1 MSSDSNSMSS
11 SDSGSGSGRSRD
23 EGSGQLGSEG
33 GFPMEVTL
41 ETIEDPS
48 KEITENNLSVKDRYE
63 WVVTNM
69 QT

>member
-1 MSSDSNSMSS
+1 
-11 SDSGSGSGRSRD
+11 
-23 EGSGQLGSEG
+23 
-33 GFPMEVTL
+33 MEVTL